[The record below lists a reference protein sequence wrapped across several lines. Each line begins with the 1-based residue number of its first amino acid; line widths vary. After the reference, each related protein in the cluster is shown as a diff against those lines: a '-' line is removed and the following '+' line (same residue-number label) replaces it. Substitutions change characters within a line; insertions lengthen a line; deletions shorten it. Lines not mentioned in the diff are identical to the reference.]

1 MSCAIVALL
10 SLYLSFLYF
19 GLLVRTR
26 SGTCGLCH
34 RPCPLAHIKW
44 FGSSLSACLC
54 LLISMLACVSLS
66 CSRLCHVWHPQRVCS
81 CMVTSDAYEALSG
94 CNHLGSIATMSV
106 ALCIPFPFSA
116 PCDDMLTMLVCA
128 TRWLYMH
135 LCTLAY
141 ISMHESCLLVCRPC
155 FNTMKLWTFDLNLH
169 FSLGDTTF
177 CSLSC
182 LFAFLLVWLL
192 SCLFVFSLVCLL
204 SCFFVC
210 HVYHV
215 YLFYASFIYS
225 LHLFLPLLV
234 YWFLIFAFACT
245 HMKRGRVELGHD
257 LPGASKKGYEHVD
270 ISQTA
275 RFSRYRS
282 LAFPFCLCTLSNP
295 FLPPPFL
302 S

>member
-1 MSCAIVALL
+1 MPICLDLCFHMPMYLDLCSLHAFCYISCACALHAIFVCL
-10 SLYLSFLYF
+10 DLGYVCHVMCYCSPFIALSFF
-19 GLLVRTR
+19 LVFW
-26 SGTCGLCH
+26 
-34 RPCPLAHIKW
+34 PI
-44 FGSSLSACLC
+44 GSDSIWNLWSLSSSMPLGPHQMVWII
-54 LLISMLACVSLS
+54 LICMSMLACVSLS

-169 FSLGDTTF
+169 FSLADTTF

-182 LFAFLLVWLL
+182 LFDCFLACLPSRLFACFLVSLFAMSTMFICFMPL
-192 SCLFVFSLVCLL
+192 SYTLCIFSFHCLSTGFL
-204 SCFFVC
+204 S
-210 HVYHV
+210 
-215 YLFYASFIYS
+215 
-225 LHLFLPLLV
+225 LPL
-234 YWFLIFAFACT
+234 
-245 HMKRGRVELGHD
+245 
-257 LPGASKKGYEHVD
+257 HVHTWRED
-270 ISQTA
+270 AWS
-275 RFSRYRS
+275 
-282 LAFPFCLCTLSNP
+282 
-295 FLPPPFL
+295 
-302 S
+302 